1 MIPAR
6 PHIPPGPWLS
16 SPLTPPPSPL
26 GYSPGVTEQPASPP
40 RASDLDAPTGPTDPV
55 PTEHEGAAP
64 QPPRRQPGDPHPY
77 MLQRNPP
84 NLWILVAL
92 TVFSLAL
99 TVLILALTV
108 LL

>member
-1 MIPAR
+1 MTLSCPALPRPSAIPR
-6 PHIPPGPWLS
+6 PC
-16 SPLTPPPSPL
+16 L
-26 GYSPGVTEQPASPP
+26 GYSPGVTEQPALHA
-40 RASDLDAPTGPTDPV
+40 RAIRPGCADLPADPV

-64 QPPRRQPGDPHPY
+64 QPPRRQPGEPHPY

>member
-6 PHIPPGPWLS
+6 LGFPSGPRS
-16 SPLTPPPSPL
+16 SPL

-40 RASDLDAPTGPTDPV
+40 RGPDLAEPA
-55 PTEHEGAAP
+55 GAAP
-64 QPPRRQPGDPHPY
+64 QPPRRQPGEPHPY

-92 TVFSLAL
+92 TIFSLAL